1 MPHKKGIGLIGRRE
15 FTIGLGA
22 AALAA
27 PFYARS
33 SAAQEANRLIL
44 PTYGGSYQENLVEGF
59 TKPFTEE
66 TGIEVVFSGV
76 PDLARLK
83 AQVASGRPEWDVFEG
98 GGSWF
103 PTGSGEGLFEPL
115 DTSRV
120 DAQYIQ
126 GKGDYALFYQYL
138 AGITW
143 NEEYHSA
150 DAVPRTWKDFW
161 DVEKFPGRRAL
172 RNRADM
178 VLEIALVA
186 DGVDPAQLYPLDV
199 ERAFNSLERIKP
211 AISKWAATTSELT
224 TLVSTNEVDF
234 GLNYTGRVK
243 GAQESGTPLQLSL
256 DQVVISNN
264 YIGVV
269 KGTPRV
275 ETAMKFV
282 EFVMRPERQAA
293 FASLDTDIP
302 ANPAAI
308 SMMSEESKKWLPV
321 DASSPIHIRTDDI
334 WWTDRTE
341 ELQQRFL
348 AFLLT

>member
-1 MPHKKGIGLIGRRE
+1 MTNKKGSGFVTRRQ
-15 FTIGLGA
+15 FTVGLGTVT
-22 AALAA
+22 LAA

-33 SAAQEANRLIL
+33 SAAQETNRLVL
-44 PTYGGSYQENLVEGF
+44 PTYGGSYQDHLMEGF

-83 AQVASGRPEWDVFEG
+83 AQVISGRPEWDVFEG

-103 PTGSGEGLFEPL
+103 PTGSAEGLFEPL
-115 DTSRV
+115 DTSLI
-120 DAQYIQ
+120 DAQYLQ

-138 AGITW
+138 CGIAW
-143 NEEYHSA
+143 SSDFHSA
-150 DAVPRTWKDFW
+150 DAVPHTWKDFW
-161 DVEKFPGRRAL
+161 DVEKFPGRRTL
-172 RNRADM
+172 RNRVDM

-199 ERAFNSLERIKP
+199 ERAFKSLERIKP

-234 GLNYTGRVK
+234 GMNYTGRVK
-243 GAQESGTPLQLSL
+243 GAQESGIPLQLSL
-256 DQVVISNN
+256 DQVVITNN

-282 EFVMRPERQAA
+282 EFVMRPDRQAA
-293 FASLDTDIP
+293 FAGLDTDIP
-302 ANPAAI
+302 ANTAAL
-308 SMMSEESKKWLPV
+308 SLMSEESKNWLPSDV
-321 DASSPIHIRTDDI
+321 SSSVHIRTDDI
-334 WWTDRTE
+334 WWAGRTE

-348 AFLLT
+348 AFLMA